1 MSLTVRNDEGS
12 PGSLPRPVR
21 AEEPPR
27 AGAEDDATPS
37 GPDLASGAEAD
48 APRRRF
54 ILPVAAETGEALR
67 RTVHDLA
74 GQALPGGVHPRRLAA
89 HGTGTH
95 RVVATADRPDG
106 LRWRTPRTAGR
117 RARVPHR

>member
-21 AEEPPR
+21 AEE
-27 AGAEDDATPS
+27 
-37 GPDLASGAEAD
+37 
-48 APRRRF
+48 PRRRF